1 MAINCHLSVLREQK
15 CYVCIVSVSATSL
28 VSKIFMVWE
37 DRRLSLQGKRRC
49 WGDWGWLQK
58 QRKEGWSHE
67 VDLLVWTIVVFWSHA
82 LCIHATISSRAPRQ
96 ATSAGHI
103 WLLQTSNDWG
113 NFPCLWSPP
122 SPDWINLLSSE
133 GLEEHLLTS
142 LGLPRIYGTKLQ
154 LVFKTT
160 VIFYL
165 LDALL
170 FFPLQSFQYC
180 PHGVS
185 TTLSVVA
192 LFLSFMLDESWLRIH
207 FLSLWV

>member
-1 MAINCHLSVLREQK
+1 
-15 CYVCIVSVSATSL
+15 
-28 VSKIFMVWE
+28 MVWE

-67 VDLLVWTIVVFWSHA
+67 VDLLVWTIVVFWRHA

-122 SPDWINLLSSE
+122 SQDWINLLSSE
-133 GLEEHLLTS
+133 GQEEHLLTS
-142 LGLPRIYGTKLQ
+142 LGLSRIYGTKLQ

-165 LDALL
+165 LDASL
-170 FFPLQSFQYC
+170 FFPSSLFNIAHMEYPQPFQLLLFSFLLCLMRAGSGSIFC
-180 PHGVS
+180 PFGFRSWPGVCGKNS
-185 TTLSVVA
+185 CTPFGNL
-192 LFLSFMLDESWLRIH
+192 LL
-207 FLSLWV
+207 